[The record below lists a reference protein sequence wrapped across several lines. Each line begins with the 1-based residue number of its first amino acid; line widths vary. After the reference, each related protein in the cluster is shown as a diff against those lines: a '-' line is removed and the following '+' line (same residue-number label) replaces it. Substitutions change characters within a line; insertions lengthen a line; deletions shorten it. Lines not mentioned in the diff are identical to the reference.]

1 MAITSGMARM
11 TIRSTFALDPE
22 TVAALDQLA
31 ERWGVSKS
39 EVVRRIVHTAA
50 VIEEADVASDAVA
63 ALEELQKRLGLT
75 EEQATRWIREVR
87 AEREAAGP

>member
-1 MAITSGMARM
+1 MAITSGMAKM

-22 TVAALDQLA
+22 TVAALDHLA
-31 ERWGVSKS
+31 ERWSVSKS

-50 VIEEADVASDAVA
+50 VIEEADAASDAIA

-75 EEQATRWIREVR
+75 EEQADEWIREVR
-87 AEREAAGP
+87 AEREVAGP